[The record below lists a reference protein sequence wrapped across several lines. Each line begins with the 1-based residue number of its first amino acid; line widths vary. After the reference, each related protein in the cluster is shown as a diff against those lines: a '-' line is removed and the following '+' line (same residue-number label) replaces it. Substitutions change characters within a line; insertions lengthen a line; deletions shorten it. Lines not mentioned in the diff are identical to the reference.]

1 MLLSAAPPASPP
13 TRPAPPASAH
23 PCSPLWGGGADAAA
37 RRLFT
42 GLARQEAREEEE
54 EEEEEVDSEE
64 VDSEEGTTRLRGGP
78 GGRGGIDWIELD
90 AAAERAHLADP
101 LRGYVAQFDAG
112 REEAGFAEVN
122 GAWLGGRLRSIAARA
137 KLAESRMIR
146 RLTKRLSA

>member
-1 MLLSAAPPASPP
+1 M
-13 TRPAPPASAH
+13 
-23 PCSPLWGGGADAAA
+23 
-37 RRLFT
+37 
-42 GLARQEAREEEE
+42 
-54 EEEEEVDSEE
+54 
-64 VDSEEGTTRLRGGP
+64 RGGP